1 MPEDSQKAKLMN
13 SRRLALLSSGHAAP
27 LQLFVPS
34 SRLFDRPGARNEIA
48 SFEAKRYSEMN
59 GPVDKDIETMTLI
72 SGQEAEREHHSPRRT
87 AQLLLSAGKRGLR
100 LAAVA
105 SIAGL
110 IALLYSSTY
119 REAKTG
125 LAQIVRQS
133 AWQHALSGEPPANP
147 WPWDSEP
154 PAGSPKIVRLGLS
167 AAVNAAVSD
176 DTLDRRKL
184 NIRRLSD
191 RHDPHLIA
199 DDVTVGG
206 RVTVTHRERQVCSLW
221 GRPLADPHLASDIQ
235 AEGGDDV
242 VCAQADTTKAGP
254 FRRLIEATNG
264 APKATFQTDSE
275 QKL

>member
-1 MPEDSQKAKLMN
+1 MLV
-13 SRRLALLSSGHAAP
+13 R
-27 LQLFVPS
+27 
-34 SRLFDRPGARNEIA
+34 
-48 SFEAKRYSEMN
+48 
-59 GPVDKDIETMTLI
+59 GP
-72 SGQEAEREHHSPRRT
+72 
-87 AQLLLSAGKRGLR
+87 AQLLLSAGKRGPR

-110 IALLYSSTY
+110 IVLLCSGTY

-133 AWQHALSGEPPANP
+133 AWQQALSGEPPANP
-147 WPWDSEP
+147 WPWDRGP
-154 PAGSPKIVRLGLS
+154 RAGSPKVVRLGLS
-167 AAVNAAVSD
+167 AALNAVVSD

-191 RHDPHLIA
+191 RHDPHLLA
-199 DDVTVGG
+199 DDVAVGD
-206 RVTVTHRERQVCSLW
+206 RLTVTATRGERQACSVW

-242 VCAQADTTKAGP
+242 VCAQPNTAKAGP
-254 FRRLIEATNG
+254 LRRLIDATNG